1 VSEIPSALTR
11 RVAERARYRC
21 EYCHTPQIVTAQTFH
36 VDHIV
41 PQALGGQTRLENL
54 CYACP
59 HCNLHKSDRIQAH
72 DPRTGR
78 FVRLFNPRA
87 DHWDDHLRWSPT
99 YTRLIP
105 RTAITRA
112 TIVTLDLNAD
122 VFITARTLWL
132 VLGLI
137 P

>member
-1 VSEIPSALTR
+1 MPLALTR
-11 RVAERARYRC
+11 QVAERAHYRC
-21 EYCHTPQIVTAQTFH
+21 EYCHTPQVVTAQTFH

-59 HCNLHKSDRIQAH
+59 HCNLCKSDRIQAP

-78 FVRLFNPRA
+78 LARLFNPRA
-87 DHWDDHLRWSPT
+87 DRWDDHLRWSPT
-99 YTRLIP
+99 YTRLMP
-105 RTAITRA
+105 RTAIARA
-112 TIVTLDLNAD
+112 TVTTLDLNAD
-122 VFITARTLWL
+122 VFITARKLWL